1 MSPDFI
7 LGREQ
12 SDLKK
17 KKNPEN
23 FLHLEAE
30 RISYFS
36 FSREKN
42 KTYH

>member
-17 KKNPEN
+17 YPEN

-42 KTYH
+42 KIYR